1 MGKKYLFSF
10 ICIGCMLS
18 PVFSQTKKTYTVHPG
33 EKVTSVIPLTD
44 QYSYE
49 QFRNGQVSFKN
60 GYRLTALLNYFV
72 ISEEFHFITKTSDTL
87 AVSNP
92 AEISNIVVGND
103 TYYQHDNRFLKVDT
117 VVGEA
122 TVATSKF
129 FVVGDVKKTGPFGTY
144 GDGSVD
150 SYEMFLPPTGVK
162 LGITPQVMTTVT
174 MRGSLYI
181 GDKYKRFVPVTR
193 KNVFSFFPEKQNLL
207 KKYLSTNDVNFYSR
221 KDVVELLAYM
231 ANSNRP

>member
-1 MGKKYLFSF
+1 
-10 ICIGCMLS
+10 MLY

-33 EKVTSVIPLTD
+33 ENVTSVIPLAD
-44 QYSYE
+44 QYSYG
-49 QFRNGQVSFKN
+49 QFKNGQVSFKN
-60 GYRLTALLNYFV
+60 GYRLTALLNYFI

-103 TYYQHDNRFLKVDT
+103 TYYHHDDRFLKVDT

-122 TVATSKF
+122 TVATSQF
-129 FVVGDVKKTGPFGTY
+129 FVMGDVKKTRPFGSY

-150 SYEMFLPPTGVK
+150 SYEIFLPSTGTK
-162 LGITPQVMTTVT
+162 LGLTPQVKTTIT
-174 MRGSLYI
+174 MRESLYI
-181 GDKYKRFVPVTR
+181 GDKYKRFLPVTR

-207 KKYLSTNDVNFYSR
+207 KRYLSTNNVNFYSR
-221 KDVVELLAYM
+221 KDVIDLLAYM
-231 ANSNRP
+231 NYAK